1 MIYPYNRIQYK
12 KEWESSLCTNRVLCQ
27 KYILSDQ
34 MKSEKPCEK
43 IVIICVKK
51 TEGTLYSFAC
61 KFQNTS
67 WRIKKKLIRC
77 P

>member
-1 MIYPYNRIQYK
+1 MIYPYNKIQYK

-51 TEGTLYSFAC
+51 
-61 KFQNTS
+61 
-67 WRIKKKLIRC
+67 I
-77 P
+77 